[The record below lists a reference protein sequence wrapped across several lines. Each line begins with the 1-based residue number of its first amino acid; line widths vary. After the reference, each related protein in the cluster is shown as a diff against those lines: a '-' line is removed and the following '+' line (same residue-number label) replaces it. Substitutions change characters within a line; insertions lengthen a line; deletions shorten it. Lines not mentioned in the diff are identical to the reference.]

1 MLSLDNKHSF
11 LRLHNQINFVKYIL
25 SLDTIRA
32 ELSRHLSMKFVVE
45 KTNKW
50 KGSSSMIFVTVVN
63 LS

>member
-1 MLSLDNKHSF
+1 MSMLSLDT
-11 LRLHNQINFVKYIL
+11 I

-50 KGSSSMIFVTVVN
+50 KGSSSIIFVTVIN